1 MDEEPQEEMAKMVDD
16 AFPESMVLNWIVIA
30 ETVNSNE
37 RNLQIAT
44 SDGMTTWL
52 AQGMLNCATE
62 IVINQHYALTEEQD
76 DGDN

>member
-1 MDEEPQEEMAKMVDD
+1 MESEQNDEMAKMVDD

-30 ETVNSNE
+30 ETVHSNE
-37 RNLQIAT
+37 RHLQMAT

-52 AQGMLNCATE
+52 ATGMLNCANE
-62 IVINQHYALTEEQD
+62 IVINQHYTNQEEFD